1 LEPFCIKA
9 DSLDFTTGAV
19 LFQWLPRDK
28 KYHPVIF
35 YSKSLSLVEWNYK
48 IHNKEMLTIIYVL
61 EEWRYFLEE
70 AKYLVEIWTN
80 YKNLKYFMVAKKLN
94 HCQACWFLYLAHF
107 DFILAH
113 CLGHSMG
120 KPDAL
125 S

>member
-1 LEPFCIKA
+1 
-9 DSLDFTTGAV
+9 
-19 LFQWLPRDK
+19 
-28 KYHPVIF
+28 
-35 YSKSLSLVEWNYK
+35 
-48 IHNKEMLTIIYVL
+48 MLTIIYVL

-94 HCQACWFLYLAHF
+94 HCQVCWFLYLAHF